1 MAMHVNPRL
10 GSTLDAAEELA
21 EYRRQNPTS
30 LSRFEQAKAVI
41 PGGNTRLT
49 AYFAPYPFYAVKG
62 EGSRIYDLDGNVRL
76 DFYNNATSLIFGH
89 AYPPVVAAISDQAS
103 KGTAFAIP
111 TEPEVELAQLLAARL
126 PSVEQIRFTNSGTEG
141 VLFAVRA
148 ARVFTAREKIAK
160 FEGGYHGTTDHVSVS
175 VTPDLTHAGDARR
188 PAPVPAS
195 AGVTRGTLDDVL
207 ILPFND
213 LEATTALLTAHRD
226 EVAAVLVEPVL
237 GSCGYVPAHTEFL
250 QGLRDLTRRLGILL
264 IFDEVQTFRLSFG
277 GVQALLDTVPDLTVL
292 GKIIGGGL
300 PVGGVGGRHDI
311 MAAFDASTGT
321 PKIPHAGTFNG
332 NPVTMRAGL
341 ATLQRLG
348 PTEFGQLDQRGSD
361 LRLRLQN
368 LCDRYNVPVQVTG
381 AGSLFGIH
389 WSAEPVID
397 YRSAARAN
405 KSLAYKFFLHAL
417 NNGIFFTTRGG
428 GCLSLAM
435 TDTEVGAFL
444 DVLEG
449 FLKKI
454 TARS

>member
-1 MAMHVNPRL
+1 MHASQRL
-10 GSTLDAAEELA
+10 AQTFDSAEELA
-21 EYRRQNPTS
+21 EYQRQNPAS

-62 EGSRIYDLDGNVRL
+62 QGSRVYDLDGNVRL

-89 AYPPVVAAISDQAS
+89 AYPPVVAAISDQVS

-111 TEPEVELAQLLAARL
+111 TEPEVELAQLLTMRL

-141 VLFAVRA
+141 VLFAIRA

-160 FEGGYHGTTDHVSVS
+160 FEGGYHGTADHVSVS
-175 VTPDLTHAGDARR
+175 VTPDLALTGDARR
-188 PAPVPAS
+188 PIPVPAS
-195 AGVTRGTLDDVL
+195 AGITHGTVDDVV

-213 LEATTALLTAHRD
+213 LEGTTALLTAHKD
-226 EVAAVLVEPVL
+226 TVAAVLVEPIL
-237 GSCGYVPAHTEFL
+237 GSCGYVPAQPEFL
-250 QGLRDLTRRLGILL
+250 QGLRDLTERLGILL
-264 IFDEVQTFRLSFG
+264 IFDEVQTFRLSSG
-277 GVQALLDTVPDLTVL
+277 GAQALLAIMPDLTVL

-300 PVGGVGGRHDI
+300 PVGGVGGRRDV

-341 ATLQRLG
+341 ATLQGLD
-348 PTEFGQLDQRGSD
+348 PTVYDHLNQRGSD
-361 LRLRLQN
+361 FRLRLQT
-368 LCDRYNVPVQVTG
+368 LCERYKVPVQVTG

-389 WSAEPVID
+389 WSADPVTD

-405 KSLAYKFFLHAL
+405 KSLSYKFFLHAL
-417 NNGIFFTTRGG
+417 NNGLFFTTRGG
-428 GCLSLAM
+428 GCLSIPM
-435 TDTEVGAFL
+435 TDTEMGTFL

-454 TARS
+454 TA

>member
-1 MAMHVNPRL
+1 MHASQRL
-10 GSTLDAAEELA
+10 AQTFDSAEELA
-21 EYRRQNPTS
+21 EYQRQNPTS
-30 LSRFEQAKAVI
+30 LSRFEEAKAVI

-111 TEPEVELAQLLAARL
+111 TEPEVELAQLLTARI

-141 VLFAVRA
+141 VLFAIRA
-148 ARVFTAREKIAK
+148 ARVFTGRNKIAK
-160 FEGGYHGTTDHVSVS
+160 FEGGYHGTADHVSIS
-175 VTPDLTHAGDARR
+175 VTPDLALTGDARQ
-188 PAPVPAS
+188 PTPVLAS
-195 AGVTRGTLDDVL
+195 AGITPNTVDDII

-213 LEATTALLTAHRD
+213 LESTTAILTAHQD
-226 EVAAVLVEPVL
+226 ELAAVLVEPIL
-237 GSCGYVPAHTEFL
+237 GSCGYVPAQPEFL
-250 QGLRDLTRRLGILL
+250 QGLRELTQRLGMLL
-264 IFDEVQTFRLSFG
+264 IFDEVQTFRLSSG
-277 GVQALLDTVPDLTVL
+277 GAQALLGIMPDLTVL

-300 PVGGVGGRHDI
+300 PVGGVAGRSDV
-311 MAAFDASTGT
+311 MAAFDATTGT

-341 ATLQRLG
+341 ATLRDVGAAVYDRLN
-348 PTEFGQLDQRGSD
+348 QRGSD
-361 LRLRLQN
+361 LRQRLQA
-368 LCDRYNVPVQVTG
+368 LGGRYGVPMQVTG

-389 WSAEPVID
+389 WSAEPVTD

-405 KSLAYKFFLHAL
+405 KSLSYKFFLHAL

-428 GCLSLAM
+428 GCLSIPM

-454 TARS
+454 TVG